1 MTQPAV
7 LAAGECHQHDQAEY
21 VGTLAA
27 ACLHLEVRTHPKPG
41 MVSHLDCGS
50 HTYMDAALLHRS
62 ANVLR
67 PYFSELWAAGRAG
80 AGMAHLRRVGMAAER
95 AMLAATS
102 QVNTHRG
109 AIFGL
114 GLLAAAA
121 GFRASFRRKAPLGRI
136 LARLWGRGILSGPV
150 ALHSHGTRAMLQ
162 YGVGGARHEAAAGFP
177 SLYRIAI
184 PALLEGQS
192 LSPYDPESARIH
204 ACMALIASVSD
215 TNLLHRGG
223 REGLQFA
230 RRAASRF
237 LAAGGVGHPG
247 WRAEAQRMHL
257 EFVERRLSPGGC
269 ADLLAMALFVR
280 SIESEDDSP

>member
-7 LAAGECHQHDQAEY
+7 LTDGECPQYDQAEY
-21 VGTLAA
+21 VGSLAA
-27 ACLHLEVRTHPKPG
+27 ACLHLEVQTHPKPG

-50 HTYMDAALLHRS
+50 HTDMNAALLHRS
-62 ANVLR
+62 AHVLR
-67 PYFSELWAAGRAG
+67 PYFSELCAAGRVG
-80 AGMAHLRRVGMAAER
+80 ASMEHLRRIGMAAER

-121 GFRASFRRKAPLGRI
+121 GFRASCCRKAPLGRI
-136 LARLWGRGILSGPV
+136 VARLWGREILNGPV
-150 ALHSHGTRAMLQ
+150 VLHSHGTRALMQ

-177 SLYRIAI
+177 SLYRIGI

-215 TNLLHRGG
+215 TNLLYRGG

-230 RRAASRF
+230 RHAASRF
-237 LAAGGVGHPG
+237 LAAGGVGRLG
-247 WRAEAQRMHL
+247 WQVEAQRVHL
-257 EFVERRLSPGGC
+257 DFVERRLSPGGC
-269 ADLLAMALFVR
+269 ADLLAMALFVL
-280 SIESEDDSP
+280 SIESEDNSP